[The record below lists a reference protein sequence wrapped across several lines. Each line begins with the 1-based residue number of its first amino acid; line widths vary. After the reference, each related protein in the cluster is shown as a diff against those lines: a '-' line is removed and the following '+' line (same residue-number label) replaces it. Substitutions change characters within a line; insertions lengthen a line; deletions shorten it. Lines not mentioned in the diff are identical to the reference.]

1 MQIILKEDFNTL
13 SLAAADLVT
22 GVIQAKPTAALV
34 LATGE
39 TPLGLYRELI
49 SRQQR
54 GEIDTSQLR
63 IFQLDAYL
71 GLGPDDPRSLYGWLA
86 RSFIDPLGIPAE
98 HVVRMPG
105 DTGDPEA
112 VCRAYDRAVQEAGG
126 FDLAVLGLGPNG
138 HLGFNEPP
146 SGPDAPTR
154 VVTLTEASIV
164 SNARYWGGRNRVP
177 PEAITAGM
185 KDLLAS
191 RQILVMVTG
200 QRKREILA
208 RAIGGPITP
217 DVPAS
222 YLQQHPNTT
231 LLVDHE
237 AWDRSLD
244 DIRK

>member
-22 GVIQAKPTAALV
+22 DVITAKPDAALV

-49 SRQQR
+49 ARQQR
-54 GEIDTSQLR
+54 GEIDTSRLR

-86 RSFIDPLGIPAE
+86 RSFIDPLGIPAD

-105 DTGDPEA
+105 DSDDPEA

-126 FDLAVLGLGPNG
+126 FDLTILGLGPNG

-154 VVTLTEASIV
+154 VVTLTDASIE
-164 SNARYWGGRNRVP
+164 SNARYWGGRDQVP
-177 PEAITAGM
+177 PMALTAGM
-185 KDLLAS
+185 KELLAS
-191 RQILVMVTG
+191 RQILLMVAG

-208 RAIGGPITP
+208 RAVAGSITS
-217 DVPAS
+217 DVPAT

-231 LLVDHE
+231 LLVDRD

-244 DIRK
+244 DRR